1 MAAPFQFVQEGQCPQ
16 LLIGSASAA
25 EQGYV
30 VAVLS
35 AAKAG
40 LGPYT
45 IGQLLADT
53 SLAGVVFLREPL
65 QPGTGTDLQAQFV
78 KAVVAHASGQPVL
91 LWGASADAVIKSTG
105 LVRVQLKRRG
115 ATLTTSAALNVAVT
129 STLTVTADAGMT
141 LGGGTT
147 AISLTGQLPV
157 GFSGPSAPGGT
168 DVVHGASLPC
178 AGSAAGCLE
187 FAAYIPQSS
196 LAAMNWGFAIG
207 FPVPD
212 GGSVPGLLIA
222 PLAAADATSAGFTVD
237 IDPLD
242 GTRPQPVRSA
252 LTFTGTNLDGT
263 PTVLQSA
270 YTTASG
276 GQAIALV
283 PVTAAAGAAGTVAAQ
298 LVITYPPI
306 TTGGLPPYMS
316 LAPAGDFVLSTASGQ
331 PVALLCGL
339 QGTEYL
345 VMQPRT
351 SSYSGDFLRFV
362 PGQAAFVPQLPLPVA
377 SPVGPPAGG
386 GPLTDDWTMSW
397 ALAMPGAP
405 VPSGGQA
412 PAGGAAPSVRAVA
425 QPSGFSLYGLDGLI
439 HPSNPN
445 LLGPAGLGQVLSA
458 TPAAPF
464 PLIPYGLV
472 TPGSL
477 STTIDAAT
485 VTMLEA
491 QVVAPLRHAA
501 LSADALPASSAPASS
516 APVSPAPAAAAT
528 TALQA
533 HADVPA
539 STFTT
544 PSGYLVSATASGN
557 WESILL
563 GTLLETS
570 ESFQLLNPGAAV
582 QQAFQ
587 AGQLFLVVAND
598 ADLGTLGST
607 GADGQ
612 PAFANSL
619 TIGGWG
625 MEASVGQGCAFGDY
639 ANVLIIKGMPGP
651 LYDPSGPPEQNLVA
665 NPGKWT
671 SAERFAAPAT
681 VPAGST
687 TPAPDPSQLV
697 NLSQWLQDYFAAAV
711 ADTDTQYFA
720 SFNAL
725 AADPDWTGVLVLRG
739 AISAPPAG
747 LAGIMAG
754 VAYPQLFNVHHM
766 ALNLTPVAL
775 GPSGP
780 AVSRSTSVSGLIY
793 YADPGVDPAAP
804 QPVMTDPAQPYGFR
818 LLTLKVLFE
827 NSAVQS
833 FSSYCQL
840 TLRNLFGSPISGMG
854 AGGNSADA
862 ILLTGSFHLAGG
874 QPVYSMAST
883 ADAPFLLSNAVL
895 QRVEITGAQMSTV
908 SPPGS
913 SEVISAFSMTGYLD
927 FAIVPGGTPVI
938 DLFGFGNAAGATLAR
953 QGVSFSNLVLTMQFA
968 VPAPGVAALPAFSP
982 PDDGSLRIDLATSTV
997 RQGSL
1002 VDAMALQLS
1011 GVPSFSGTP
1020 ADAGYL
1026 PVIGLVPG
1034 GSLGGSWHGLVL
1046 DVNLG
1051 TPGKLASS
1059 AGLKATLL
1067 LAWSP
1072 APGSAQVQVGLS
1084 LPGTAQGAPLISLQ
1098 NVLKLS
1104 IGQIQLVY
1112 DGTKGEY
1119 VLLLDEIALTFLG
1132 LLKIPPNGSTS
1143 FYLFGEG
1150 PGSTAGLGWY
1160 AVYSNEPAATAPS
1173 QQSQAVPR

>member
-1 MAAPFQFVQEGQCPQ
+1 MATPFQFVQQGQCPQ

-25 EQGYV
+25 EQGHV
-30 VAVLS
+30 VAVLP

-53 SLAGVVFLREPL
+53 SLAGLVFLREPL
-65 QPGTGTDLQAQFV
+65 QPGTATELQASFV
-78 KAVVAHASGQPVL
+78 KAVVAQAAHRPVL
-91 LWGASADAVIKSTG
+91 LWGDSASAVITSTG
-105 LVRVQLKRRG
+105 LVRVQLQRHG
-115 ATLTTSAALNVAVT
+115 AALTTSSALNVAVT
-129 STLTVTADAGMT
+129 PTLTVTAATGMT
-141 LGGGTT
+141 LGDSTT
-147 AISLTGQLPV
+147 AISLTGQVPV
-157 GFSGPSAPGGT
+157 AFSGPSAPGGA
-168 DVVHGASLPC
+168 DIVHGASLPC
-178 AGSAAGCLE
+178 AGPAAGCLE

-196 LAAMNWGFAIG
+196 LATMNWGFAIG

-212 GGSVPGLLIA
+212 GGSTPGLLVA
-222 PLAAADATSAGFTVD
+222 PLATADATSAGFTVD
-237 IDPLD
+237 IDPL
-242 GTRPQPVRSA
+242 GSTPPQPARRT

-270 YTTASG
+270 YTAASG
-276 GQAIALV
+276 GQAIALL
-283 PVTAAAGAAGTVAAQ
+283 PVTAAAGPVGTVGAQ

-306 TTGGLPPYMS
+306 SAGGLPPYLS

-351 SSYSGDFLRFV
+351 ASQAGDFLRFV

-377 SPVGPPAGG
+377 SPVGPPAGE
-386 GPLTDDWTMSW
+386 GPLTEDWTMSW
-397 ALAMPGAP
+397 ALAMPGG
-405 VPSGGQA
+405 S
-412 PAGGAAPSVRAVA
+412 APSVRVVA
-425 QPSGFSLYGLDGLI
+425 RPSGFSLYGLDGLI

-445 LLGPAGLGQVLSA
+445 LLGPAGPEQVLSA
-458 TPAAPF
+458 SPTAPF

-477 STTIDAAT
+477 PTTIDAAA
-485 VTMLEA
+485 VTMLET
-491 QVVAPLRHAA
+491 QVLAPLRHAA
-501 LSADALPASSAPASS
+501 LSADALPASPAPAS
-516 APVSPAPAAAAT
+516 PAAAGDKAP
-528 TALQA
+528 QA
-533 HADVPA
+533 HADAPA

-544 PSGYLVSATASGN
+544 PSGYLVSAAASGS

-570 ESFQLLNPGAAV
+570 EIFQLLNPDAAV

-598 ADLGTLGST
+598 ADLGTLGGT

-612 PAFANSL
+612 AAFANSL

-625 MEASVGQGCAFGDY
+625 LQASVGLGSAFADY
-639 ANVLIIKGMPGP
+639 ASVLIVKGMPGP
-651 LYDPSGPPEQNLVA
+651 LYDPNGPVEQNLIA

-671 SAERFAAPAT
+671 NANKFAAPAT

-697 NLSQWLQDYFAAAV
+697 NLSQWLQDYFAAA
-711 ADTDTQYFA
+711 AAQSDTQYFA
-720 SFNAL
+720 SFNSL
-725 AADPDWTGVLVLRG
+725 AADPNWTGVLVLRG
-739 AISAPPAG
+739 VISRVPSG

-754 VAYPQLFNVHHM
+754 VADPAQFNVHHM

-780 AVSRSTSVSGLIY
+780 AVSKSTSVSGLIY

-833 FSSYCQL
+833 FSSYSQL
-840 TLRNLFGSPISGMG
+840 TLRSLFGSAVSGMG
-854 AGGNSADA
+854 AGGNSAGA
-862 ILLTGSFHLAGG
+862 LVLTGSFHLAGG
-874 QPVYSMAST
+874 QPVYSMASA
-883 ADAPFLLSNAVL
+883 ADAPFLLSNGVL
-895 QRVEITGAQMSTV
+895 QRAEITGVQMSTV
-908 SPPGS
+908 SATS
-913 SEVISAFSMTGYLD
+913 SEVTSAFSMAGYLD

-953 QGVSFSNLVLTMQFA
+953 QGVSFSNLVLAMQFA
-968 VPAPGVAALPAFSP
+968 VPAPPALPVPAFSL
-982 PDDGSLRIDLATSTV
+982 DDGSLRIDLATSTV
-997 RQGSL
+997 RPGSL

-1011 GVPSFSGTP
+1011 SVSPYSGTP

-1026 PVIGLVPG
+1026 PVIGLVLG

-1046 DVNLG
+1046 HVNLG
-1051 TPGKLASS
+1051 TPGMLAAA
-1059 AGLKATLL
+1059 AGLQATLL

-1143 FYLFGEG
+1143 FYLFGDQA
-1150 PGSTAGLGWY
+1150 SHTAGLGWY
-1160 AVYSNEPAATAPS
+1160 AVYSNEPAAATPNVT
-1173 QQSQAVPR
+1173 VPR

>member
-65 QPGTGTDLQAQFV
+65 QPGTATDLQAQFV

-129 STLTVTADAGMT
+129 STLTVTADVGMT

-242 GTRPQPVRSA
+242 GTRPQPIRSA
-252 LTFTGTNLDGT
+252 LTFIGTNLDGT

-283 PVTAAAGAAGTVAAQ
+283 PVTAAAGPAGTVAAQ

-316 LAPAGDFVLSTASGQ
+316 LAPAGNFVLSTASGQ
-331 PVALLCGL
+331 SVALLCGL

-397 ALAMPGAP
+397 ALAMPGAS

-412 PAGGAAPSVRAVA
+412 PAGAAAPSVRVVA

-458 TPAAPF
+458 TPAVPF

-491 QVVAPLRHAA
+491 QVIAPLRHAA

-516 APVSPAPAAAAT
+516 APASPAPASPAPASPVPAAAAT

-563 GTLLETS
+563 GTLLETGGTS
-570 ESFQLLNPGAAV
+570 ESFQLLNPDTAV

-598 ADLGTLGST
+598 ADLGTLGGT

-619 TIGGWG
+619 TIDGWG

-639 ANVLIIKGMPGP
+639 ANVLIVKGMPGP

-711 ADTDTQYFA
+711 TDADTQYFA

-739 AISAPPAG
+739 VISAPPDG

-780 AVSRSTSVSGLIY
+780 AVSKSTSVSGLIY
-793 YADPGVDPAAP
+793 YVDPGVDPAAP
-804 QPVMTDPAQPYGFR
+804 QPVMTDPAQPYDFR

-840 TLRNLFGSPISGMG
+840 TLRNLFGSAVSGMG

-862 ILLTGSFHLAGG
+862 LLLTGSFHLAGR

-895 QRVEITGAQMSTV
+895 QRAEITGAQMSTV
-908 SPPGS
+908 SATS

-968 VPAPGVAALPAFSP
+968 VPAPGVAAVPAFSP
-982 PDDGSLRIDLATSTV
+982 PDDGSLRIDLGTSTV

-1034 GSLGGSWHGLVL
+1034 GTLGGSWHGLVL

-1059 AGLKATLL
+1059 ARPEGRA
-1067 LAWSP
+1067 
-1072 APGSAQVQVGLS
+1072 APRLVARAGKR
-1084 LPGTAQGAPLISLQ
+1084 PGTDRPEPSWHR
-1098 NVLKLS
+1098 
-1104 IGQIQLVY
+1104 
-1112 DGTKGEY
+1112 
-1119 VLLLDEIALTFLG
+1119 
-1132 LLKIPPNGSTS
+1132 
-1143 FYLFGEG
+1143 
-1150 PGSTAGLGWY
+1150 PGR
-1160 AVYSNEPAATAPS
+1160 PAHQPAECP
-1173 QQSQAVPR
+1173 QAVDRPDPARL

>member
-1 MAAPFQFVQEGQCPQ
+1 M
-16 LLIGSASAA
+16 
-25 EQGYV
+25 
-30 VAVLS
+30 
-35 AAKAG
+35 
-40 LGPYT
+40 
-45 IGQLLADT
+45 
-53 SLAGVVFLREPL
+53 
-65 QPGTGTDLQAQFV
+65 
-78 KAVVAHASGQPVL
+78 
-91 LWGASADAVIKSTG
+91 IKSTG

-212 GGSVPGLLIA
+212 GGSVAGLLIA

-283 PVTAAAGAAGTVAAQ
+283 PVTAAAGPAGTVAAQ

-316 LAPAGDFVLSTASGQ
+316 LAPACDFVLSTASGQ

-377 SPVGPPAGG
+377 SPVGPPVGG

-439 HPSNPN
+439 HPSNSN
-445 LLGPAGLGQVLSA
+445 LLGPAGVGQVLSA
-458 TPAAPF
+458 TPAVPF

-491 QVVAPLRHAA
+491 QVIAPLRHAA
-501 LSADALPASSAPASS
+501 LSADALPAAPA
-516 APVSPAPAAAAT
+516 APVSPAPASPAPAAAAT

-533 HADVPA
+533 HADAPA

-570 ESFQLLNPGAAV
+570 ESFQLLNPDAAV

-739 AISAPPAG
+739 AIGAPPAG

-775 GPSGP
+775 GPSGRP
-780 AVSRSTSVSGLIY
+780 C
-793 YADPGVDPAAP
+793 P
-804 QPVMTDPAQPYGFR
+804 
-818 LLTLKVLFE
+818 
-827 NSAVQS
+827 
-833 FSSYCQL
+833 
-840 TLRNLFGSPISGMG
+840 
-854 AGGNSADA
+854 
-862 ILLTGSFHLAGG
+862 
-874 QPVYSMAST
+874 
-883 ADAPFLLSNAVL
+883 
-895 QRVEITGAQMSTV
+895 
-908 SPPGS
+908 SPP
-913 SEVISAFSMTGYLD
+913 
-927 FAIVPGGTPVI
+927 
-938 DLFGFGNAAGATLAR
+938 R
-953 QGVSFSNLVLTMQFA
+953 C
-968 VPAPGVAALPAFSP
+968 PA
-982 PDDGSLRIDLATSTV
+982 
-997 RQGSL
+997 
-1002 VDAMALQLS
+1002 
-1011 GVPSFSGTP
+1011 
-1020 ADAGYL
+1020 
-1026 PVIGLVPG
+1026 
-1034 GSLGGSWHGLVL
+1034 
-1046 DVNLG
+1046 
-1051 TPGKLASS
+1051 
-1059 AGLKATLL
+1059 
-1067 LAWSP
+1067 
-1072 APGSAQVQVGLS
+1072 
-1084 LPGTAQGAPLISLQ
+1084 
-1098 NVLKLS
+1098 
-1104 IGQIQLVY
+1104 
-1112 DGTKGEY
+1112 
-1119 VLLLDEIALTFLG
+1119 
-1132 LLKIPPNGSTS
+1132 
-1143 FYLFGEG
+1143 
-1150 PGSTAGLGWY
+1150 
-1160 AVYSNEPAATAPS
+1160 
-1173 QQSQAVPR
+1173 

>member
-53 SLAGVVFLREPL
+53 SLASVVFLGEPL
-65 QPGTGTDLQAQFV
+65 QPGTATDLQVQFV

-263 PTVLQSA
+263 PTVLPSA

-283 PVTAAAGAAGTVAAQ
+283 PVTAAAGPAGTVAAQ

-316 LAPAGDFVLSTASGQ
+316 LAQAGDFALSTASGQ
-331 PVALLCGL
+331 PVVLLCGL

-386 GPLTDDWTMSW
+386 GPLTDDWTTSW

-458 TPAAPF
+458 TPAVPF

-477 STTIDAAT
+477 PTTIDAAT

-491 QVVAPLRHAA
+491 QVMAPLRHAA
-501 LSADALPASSAPASS
+501 LSADALPAS
-516 APVSPAPAAAAT
+516 PAPGAAAT
-528 TALQA
+528 KALSA
-533 HADVPA
+533 HADAPA

-570 ESFQLLNPGAAV
+570 ESFQLLNPDAAV

-598 ADLGTLGST
+598 ADLGTLGGT

-639 ANVLIIKGMPGP
+639 ANVLIVKGMPGP
-651 LYDPSGPPEQNLVA
+651 LYDPSGPAEQNLVA

-671 SAERFAAPAT
+671 SAERFAAPVT
-681 VPAGST
+681 VPVGSA

-697 NLSQWLQDYFAAAV
+697 NLSQWLQDYFAAAA

-725 AADPDWTGVLVLRG
+725 AADPNWTGVLVLRG
-739 AISAPPAG
+739 AIGAPPAG

-780 AVSRSTSVSGLIY
+780 AVSKSTSVSGLIY

-804 QPVMTDPAQPYGFR
+804 QPVMTDPAQPYDFR

-840 TLRNLFGSPISGMG
+840 TLRNLFGSAVSGMG

-862 ILLTGSFHLAGG
+862 ILLTGSFHLVGG

-913 SEVISAFSMTGYLD
+913 SEVTSAFSMTGYLD

-938 DLFGFGNAAGATLAR
+938 DLFGFGNAAGAAVAR

-968 VPAPGVAALPAFSP
+968 VPAPGVAAVPAFSP

-1011 GVPSFSGTP
+1011 GVPPFSGTP

-1051 TPGKLASS
+1051 TPGQLASG
-1059 AGLKATLL
+1059 AGLKAALL

-1160 AVYSNEPAATAPS
+1160 AVYSNEPAAPTPS